1 MFEMHPGSLEQG
13 IARRHEVIRA
23 SMPPRR
29 VEDRSPRRVAGVVR
43 FRHAVATLVAAL
55 T

>member
-13 IARRHEVIRA
+13 IARRRELIRA
-23 SMPPRR
+23 SMPPRN
-29 VEDRSPRRVAGVVR
+29 VEDRPPRRVPEIVR

-55 T
+55 A